1 MYIFGLTTL
10 GDSAATLIKDGE
22 IVAAAEEERFSRR
35 KHHSGFPYNAMQYC
49 LDEAGI
55 GIADVAHIGLYW
67 KPWVLRHKALQA
79 LKSAVISRDMFK
91 ARVDRGV
98 TQVGESYLGMLRHPR
113 RIRERFGDSDF
124 KFHFLEHHLCHAASA
139 FFVSGFDQS
148 AIMTWDGTGEDTT
161 TLFAHGEDRSIR
173 PLKRIKLP
181 HSLGQ
186 FYSAVT
192 NYLGFDMFKGDEWK
206 LMGLAAYGKPEY
218 YDFFAKRVL
227 SINGNHDFRV
237 DIRVLDHHLAKHY
250 QFSETF
256 TRALGPPRAEGE
268 ELVEKHW
275 NIAASAQKVLEDT
288 ALYLLSGLYEKTRSE
303 NLCMAGGVAFNSVM
317 NGRIMTET
325 PFKRFFIQPAAGDA
339 GCSLGAA
346 LLVWHSRLNQPR
358 KFRME
363 HAYYGPGFSSEDCA
377 AALRAAGLQFHTL
390 PDEQMLPRVAAM
402 LADGAIVGWFQGRME
417 FGPRA
422 LGNRSFLADP
432 RRSDMR
438 ELLNKKV
445 KLREWFR
452 PLAPSM
458 LAEAADKLFGRS
470 HYDPFMIT
478 VLNVIEEKRANIPA
492 VVHVDGTARP
502 QTVTRDINPRYWQLI
517 REFEKLSGVPLL
529 LNTSF
534 NVQEPIVLSPEDA
547 IKTFSRASFD
557 ALVLENHLV
566 VRKEQTALQSTDYT
580 DLLIQSA

>member
-1 MYIFGLTTL
+1 MYIVGLTTL
-10 GDSAATLIKDGE
+10 GDSAATIIKDGE

-35 KHHSGFPYNAMQYC
+35 KHHSGFPYQAMQYC

-67 KPWVLRHKALQA
+67 KPWVLRHKAMQA

-98 TQVGESYLGMLRHPR
+98 AQVGESYLGMLRHPR
-113 RIRERFGDSDF
+113 RIRDHFGNSNF
-124 KFHFLEHHLCHAASA
+124 KFHFLEHHQCHAASA
-139 FFVSGFDQS
+139 FFFSGFDQA

-161 TLFAHGEDRSIR
+161 TLFSRGDDRNIR
-173 PLKRIKLP
+173 TLKRIKLP

-192 NYLGFDMFKGDEWK
+192 NYLGFDMFEGDEWK
-206 LMGLAAYGKPEY
+206 VMGLAAYGKPEY

-227 SINGNHDFRV
+227 SVNGNHDFKL
-237 DIRVLDHHLAKHY
+237 DIRVLDHHLAKYY
-250 QFSETF
+250 QFSEALTNEIGPS
-256 TRALGPPRAEGE
+256 RAKGE
-268 ELVEKHW
+268 ELTQKHW
-275 NIAASAQKVLEDT
+275 NVAASAQKVLEDT
-288 ALYLLSGLYEKTRSE
+288 ALHLLGGLHEQTRSE

-325 PFKRFFIQPAAGDA
+325 PFKQFFIQPAAGDA

-377 AALRAAGLQFHTL
+377 AALRDAGLKFETL
-390 PDEQMLPRVAAM
+390 PDEQMLPRVAEL
-402 LADGAIVGWFQGRME
+402 LAGGAIVGWFQGRME

-438 ELLNKKV
+438 ELLNRKV

-458 LAEAADKLFGRS
+458 LKEAANDLFGHP

-478 VLNVIEEKRANIPA
+478 VLNVLDEKRANIPA

-502 QTVTRDINPRYWQLI
+502 QTVSRHINPRYWGLI
-517 REFEKLSGVPLL
+517 SEFEKLTGVPLL

-534 NVQEPIVLSPEDA
+534 NVQEPIVLSPQDA
-547 IKTFSRASFD
+547 INTFTRASFD

-566 VRKEQTALQSTDYT
+566 VRQNGK
-580 DLLIQSA
+580 